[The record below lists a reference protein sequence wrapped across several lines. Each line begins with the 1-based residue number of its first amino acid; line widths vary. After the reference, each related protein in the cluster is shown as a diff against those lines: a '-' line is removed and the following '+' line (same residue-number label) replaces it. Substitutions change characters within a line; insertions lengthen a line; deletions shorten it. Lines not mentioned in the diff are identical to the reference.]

1 MVLVVTPDLG
11 PRLGEA
17 LAGLRRS
24 GFEVGVVW
32 IQNAGVG
39 PVATSLLEGV
49 PVYPVMDEADL
60 EQLGAQSL

>member
-1 MVLVVTPDLG
+1 MKRHPQAPDV
-11 PRLGEA
+11 PTANES
-17 LAGLRRS
+17 GLP